1 MNASDVATE
10 LDNKIA
16 AALKATAGIM
26 GPLRGAVDRLNDIHT
41 TFKAQLASGHFT
53 DEQYAQKAGGLLNIL
68 TNFDGLLAEVADARS
83 RQRTRC

>member
-26 GPLRGAVDRLNDIHT
+26 GPLRGAVDRLNDIHNL
-41 TFKAQLASGHFT
+41 FKAQLASGKMT
-53 DEQYAQKAGGLLNIL
+53 AEEYAEKACQLLDIVGNFEGLI
-68 TNFDGLLAEVADARS
+68 AEVVHGKS
-83 RQRTRC
+83 R